1 MKKIVMVTAAFATL
15 AAANV
20 IRAEEPTK
28 SEDAPQKAETSAQK
42 PEDAEITALRAKVA
56 ARAKADV
63 DEYGRDGV
71 RAIEMAYRA
80 YSRSKDV
87 DNEHLRTLIEKYPKA
102 NRTGCA
108 VMYAGQRAQGS
119 DDGKW
124 FRLAME
130 KYADCMYGDGV
141 QVGAYARLYLAG
153 YLEAKGKK
161 DEAKKLRDEILKL
174 YPDARHEILNEI
186 NRAEV
191 YMDVSAWMAEK
202 IGK

>member
-153 YLEAKGKK
+153 YLESKGKK

-174 YPDARHEILNEI
+174 YPDARTHRGRKMSEFL
-186 NRAEV
+186 
-191 YMDVSAWMAEK
+191 DVHKEGLWRRQDSH
-202 IGK
+202 

>member
-1 MKKIVMVTAAFATL
+1 MKKIAMVAVGIAAL
-15 AAANV
+15 AAV
-20 IRAEEPTK
+20 TPTRADEPAK
-28 SEDAPQKAETSAQK
+28 AEDAPQKAEASMQK
-42 PEDAEITALRAKVA
+42 PEDAEIAALRAKVA
-56 ARAKADV
+56 ARMKVDV

-87 DNEHLRTLIEKYPKA
+87 DNEHLQALIEKYPKA

-130 KYADCMYGDGV
+130 KYADCMYGDGA

-153 YLEAKGKK
+153 YLESKGKK
-161 DEAKKLRDEILKL
+161 DEVKKLRDEILKL
-174 YPDARHEILNEI
+174 YPDARTHRGRKMSEFLG
-186 NRAEV
+186 
-191 YMDVSAWMAEK
+191 S
-202 IGK
+202 GK

>member
-1 MKKIVMVTAAFATL
+1 MKKIVLVVVGVGAL

-28 SEDAPQKAETSAQK
+28 AEDAPQKAETSAQK

-153 YLEAKGKK
+153 YLESKGKK

-174 YPDARHEILNEI
+174 YPDARTHRGRKMSEFL
-186 NRAEV
+186 
-191 YMDVSAWMAEK
+191 DVHKEGLWRRQDSH
-202 IGK
+202 

>member
-1 MKKIVMVTAAFATL
+1 MMVAAAFGAL

-87 DNEHLRTLIEKYPKA
+87 DNEHLKTLLEKYPKA

-153 YLEAKGKK
+153 YLESKGKK

-174 YPDARHEILNEI
+174 YPDARTHRGRKMSEFL
-186 NRAEV
+186 
-191 YMDVSAWMAEK
+191 DS
-202 IGK
+202 GK

>member
-56 ARAKADV
+56 ARAKADI

-153 YLEAKGKK
+153 YLESKGKK

-174 YPDARHEILNEI
+174 YPDARTHRGRKMSEFL
-186 NRAEV
+186 
-191 YMDVSAWMAEK
+191 DVQKEELWRRQDSH
-202 IGK
+202 

>member
-1 MKKIVMVTAAFATL
+1 MKKIVLVVVGVGAL

-153 YLEAKGKK
+153 YLESKGKK
-161 DEAKKLRDEILKL
+161 DEAKKLRGEILKL
-174 YPDARHEILNEI
+174 YPDARTHRGRKMSEFL
-186 NRAEV
+186 
-191 YMDVSAWMAEK
+191 DVHKEGLWRRQDSH
-202 IGK
+202 

>member
-1 MKKIVMVTAAFATL
+1 MKKIVMVVVGVGAL

-56 ARAKADV
+56 ARAKADI

-153 YLEAKGKK
+153 YLESKGKK

-174 YPDARHEILNEI
+174 YPDARTHRGRKMSEFL
-186 NRAEV
+186 
-191 YMDVSAWMAEK
+191 DVQKEELWRRQDSH
-202 IGK
+202 

>member
-1 MKKIVMVTAAFATL
+1 MKKIVLVVVGVGAL

-28 SEDAPQKAETSAQK
+28 SEDAPQKAEISAQK

-153 YLEAKGKK
+153 YLESKGKK

-174 YPDARHEILNEI
+174 YPDARTHRGRKMSEFL
-186 NRAEV
+186 
-191 YMDVSAWMAEK
+191 DVHKEGLWRRQDSH
-202 IGK
+202 

>member
-1 MKKIVMVTAAFATL
+1 MVAAAFGAL

-153 YLEAKGKK
+153 YLESKGKK
-161 DEAKKLRDEILKL
+161 DEAKKLRGEILKL
-174 YPDARHEILNEI
+174 YPDARTHRGRKMSEFL
-186 NRAEV
+186 
-191 YMDVSAWMAEK
+191 DS
-202 IGK
+202 GK

>member
-1 MKKIVMVTAAFATL
+1 MKKIVWVVVGVGAL

-153 YLEAKGKK
+153 YLESKGKK

-174 YPDARHEILNEI
+174 YPDARTHRGRKMSEFL
-186 NRAEV
+186 
-191 YMDVSAWMAEK
+191 DS
-202 IGK
+202 GK

>member
-15 AAANV
+15 AAADV

-153 YLEAKGKK
+153 YLESKGKK

-174 YPDARHEILNEI
+174 YPDARTHRGRRMSEFL
-186 NRAEV
+186 
-191 YMDVSAWMAEK
+191 DVHKEGLWRRQDSH
-202 IGK
+202 

>member
-1 MKKIVMVTAAFATL
+1 MKKIVLVVVGVATL

-153 YLEAKGKK
+153 YLESKGKK

-174 YPDARHEILNEI
+174 YPDARTHRGRKMSEFL
-186 NRAEV
+186 
-191 YMDVSAWMAEK
+191 DVHKEGLWRRQDSH
-202 IGK
+202 

>member
-1 MKKIVMVTAAFATL
+1 MKKIVMVAAAFGAL

-20 IRAEEPTK
+20 ARAEEPTK
-28 SEDAPQKAETSAQK
+28 SEGAPQKEVSSAQSQK
-42 PEDAEITALRAKVA
+42 DTEIAALRAKVA
-56 ARAKADV
+56 ARMKADA

-80 YSRSKDV
+80 YSRSRDV
-87 DNEHLRTLIEKYPKA
+87 DNEHLKTLLEKYPKA

-108 VMYAGQRAQGS
+108 VMYAGQRARGS

-153 YLEAKGKK
+153 YLESKGKK
-161 DEAKKLRDEILKL
+161 DEAKKLRGEILKL
-174 YPDARHEILNEI
+174 YPDARTHRGRKMSEFL
-186 NRAEV
+186 
-191 YMDVSAWMAEK
+191 DS
-202 IGK
+202 GK

>member
-1 MKKIVMVTAAFATL
+1 MKKIVWVVVGVGAL

-153 YLEAKGKK
+153 YLESKGKK

-174 YPDARHEILNEI
+174 YPDARTHRGRKMSEFL
-186 NRAEV
+186 
-191 YMDVSAWMAEK
+191 DVHKEGLWRRQDSH
-202 IGK
+202 

>member
-1 MKKIVMVTAAFATL
+1 MKKIVLVVVGVGAL

-87 DNEHLRTLIEKYPKA
+87 DNEHLKTLLEKYPKA

-153 YLEAKGKK
+153 YLESKGKK

-174 YPDARHEILNEI
+174 YPDARTHRGRKMSEFL
-186 NRAEV
+186 
-191 YMDVSAWMAEK
+191 DVHKEGLWRRQDSH
-202 IGK
+202 